1 VTTKFRH
8 SIALPAAGL
17 IGLFGALALGTAK
30 PWLAPILLVPIAVI
44 VWGWRAGVDVDS
56 RGVVVRSMLANR
68 RLPWADIEGFGLH
81 GRRVVAHLARGGV
94 VPLPAV
100 SHGDLPRL
108 LAAGGQQL
116 GERP

>member
-17 IGLFGALALGTAK
+17 IGLFGALALGTTR
-30 PWLAPILLVPIAVI
+30 PWLAPLLLVPVAVM
-44 VWGWRAGVDVDS
+44 VWGWRAGVDVDG
-56 RGVVVRSMLANR
+56 RGVVVRSLLANR
-68 RLPWADIEGFGLH
+68 RLAWAEIEGFGVH

-100 SHGDLPRL
+100 ARGDLPRL
-108 LAAGGQQL
+108 IAAGGQRLDEPQ
-116 GERP
+116 